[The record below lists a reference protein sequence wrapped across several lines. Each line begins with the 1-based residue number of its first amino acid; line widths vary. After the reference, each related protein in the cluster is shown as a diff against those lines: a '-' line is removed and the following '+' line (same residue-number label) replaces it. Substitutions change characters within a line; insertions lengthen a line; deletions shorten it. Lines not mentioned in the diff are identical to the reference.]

1 MRVFRAAGWFPRG
14 MRGDAALWIFSVIYP
29 RFSQGAGSCSTDNSC
44 AVSRLG
50 NSSAILIFHGR
61 AQTRHKE
68 AGSMNF
74 AHDISLDSSLGHLPV
89 PQLPAAQARPAL
101 HRIADVRKRQ
111 GVSVRSAARRMHT
124 SIDQVRRQEE
134 PNCDLTLSELLRW
147 QQALEVPLGD
157 LLVES
162 EAPLSEPVLTRARL
176 LRIMKTV
183 KAIQETATSN
193 SIQRFAAM
201 LEQQLIEVMP
211 ELKDVSAWHSVGQR
225 RSPNEL
231 GRTAERSL
239 PDSIFGD
246 YSS

>member
-1 MRVFRAAGWFPRG
+1 MS
-14 MRGDAALWIFSVIYP
+14 I
-29 RFSQGAGSCSTDNSC
+29 
-44 AVSRLG
+44 
-50 NSSAILIFHGR
+50 
-61 AQTRHKE
+61 
-68 AGSMNF
+68 
-74 AHDISLDSSLGHLPV
+74 AHNIPFDSSLGHLPL
-89 PQLPAAQARPAL
+89 PQVQGNAEKKPL
-101 HRIADVRKRQ
+101 HRIADVRRRQ

-134 PNCDLTLSELLRW
+134 PGCDMLLSELLRW
-147 QQALEVPLGD
+147 QHALEVPVGD

-162 EAPLSEPVLTRARL
+162 DAPLSEPVLTRARL

-183 KAIQETATSN
+183 KAIEETATSS

-211 ELKDVSAWHSVGQR
+211 ELKDVSAWHSIGQR

-239 PDSIFGD
+239 PDSMFGD